1 MTKTHIPKKHHDFEN
16 PIQGKMFDNTNNRIY
31 GESNQQLFGTNNT
44 EYGTG
49 KSKADG
55 IARVGRKNQQMER
68 EIERQVMQEMRERQQ
83 AIDAR
88 QEERYFDTTNRENL
102 VAMDMT
108 ANTIGRKVMQTQDGK
123 LVAGATRDDQFI
135 VEQGMYRRTAK
146 ATDQELMA
154 RIPQGDY
161 TQARPVT
168 IYTEALERKNTY
180 MSAATG
186 PNPFARSSGMTQPLN
201 QTKAVVGFA
210 GNVDFEKEKTVV
222 NFARTAGRDLNI
234 RNPYMEQ
241 HVQISNFDE
250 IKAKVIALC
259 KKRSANGLRGLRS
272 MFRAM
277 DRNRNGSLS
286 PVEFK
291 YAMRDYGMNFSEIE
305 VTPIVKHFDTN
316 KDGMLSFDEFL
327 RAIRGSLNQRRLDMV
342 HQAYR
347 VLDKDGS
354 GQVTIDDVRIAYD
367 VSFHPDFQSGRKTA
381 DEGLSDFMTVWETH
395 KRDQIVTI
403 EEFEDYYKDLSASID
418 SDDYFELMIR
428 NA

>member
-1 MTKTHIPKKHHDFEN
+1 M
-16 PIQGKMFDNTNNRIY
+16 
-31 GESNQQLFGTNNT
+31 L
-44 EYGTG
+44 
-49 KSKADG
+49 
-55 IARVGRKNQQMER
+55 
-68 EIERQVMQEMRERQQ
+68 ERQRR
-83 AIDAR
+83 IDAVND
-88 QEERYFDTTNRENL
+88 ERYFDTTNRENL
-102 VAMDMT
+102 VAQDMT
-108 ANTIGRKVMQTQDGK
+108 ANTVGRKVMQTQDGR
-123 LVAGATRDDQFI
+123 LVQQQARDDQFT
-135 VEQGMYRRTAK
+135 VEQGMYRRTQK
-146 ATDQELMA
+146 ATDAELLT

-186 PNPFARSSGMTQPLN
+186 PNPFAKSSGFTQPLN
-201 QTKAVVGFA
+201 QTKAVVGYE
-210 GNVDFEKEKTVV
+210 GNIDFQAEQTKVA
-222 NFARTAGRDLNI
+222 FARTAGRDLQY

-241 HVQISNFDE
+241 HVQISNFEE
-250 IKAKVIALC
+250 IKQKVIDLC
-259 KKRSANGLRGLRS
+259 KQRSANGLRGLRS

-305 VTPIVKHFDTN
+305 VTQIVKHFDTN
-316 KDGMLSFDEFL
+316 KDGQLSFDEFL

-354 GQVTIDDVRIAYD
+354 GQVTIDDIRIAYD

-381 DEGLSDFMTVWETH
+381 DEVLADFMTVWETH
-395 KRDQIVTI
+395 KRD
-403 EEFEDYYKDLSASID
+403 
-418 SDDYFELMIR
+418 
-428 NA
+428 

>member
-1 MTKTHIPKKHHDFEN
+1 MT
-16 PIQGKMFDNTNNRIY
+16 
-31 GESNQQLFGTNNT
+31 
-44 EYGTG
+44 
-49 KSKADG
+49 
-55 IARVGRKNQQMER
+55 RVGRKTAQMER

-88 QEERYFDTTNRENL
+88 NEERYFDTTNRENL
-102 VAMDMT
+102 VAQDMT
-108 ANTIGRKVMQTQDGK
+108 ANTVGRKVMQTQDGK
-123 LVAGATRDDQFI
+123 LVAGQNRDDQFI
-135 VEQGMYRRTAK
+135 VETGMFRRTAK
-146 ATDQELMA
+146 ATDNELRN

-201 QTKAVVGFA
+201 QTKAVVSYE
-210 GNVDFEKEKTVV
+210 GNVDFAKEKTTVD
-222 NFARTAGRDLNI
+222 FARTQGRDLSY

-241 HVQISNFDE
+241 HVQISNFEE
-250 IKAKVIALC
+250 IKQKVIDLC

-291 YAMRDYGMNFSEIE
+291 YAMRDYGLNFSEIE
-305 VTPIVKHFDTN
+305 VTQIVKHFDTN
-316 KDGMLSFDEFL
+316 KDGQLSFDEFL
-327 RAIRGSLNQRRLDMV
+327 RAIRGALNQRRLDMV

-354 GQVTIDDVRIAYD
+354 GQVTIDDIRIAYD

-381 DEGLSDFMTVWETH
+381 DEVLSDFMTVWETH

-403 EEFEDYYKDLSASID
+403 EEFEDYYKDMSASID